1 MLRSAHSREPHSR
14 ESPML
19 LHAATVFLSAFLLF
33 LVQPLLA
40 KQILPWFGG
49 AAIVWTLCMVFFQ
62 FVLLLGYAYA
72 HWLVNRTQGVRQSV
86 IHILLL
92 VASLAFLPVAP
103 DVSWKPAGGHSPV
116 WEILALLFAT
126 VGLPYFLLSS
136 TSPLVQAWF
145 ARAFP
150 GSSPYR
156 LFALSNLASMLALLG
171 YPFLFEPWF
180 ASYEQSK
187 WWSAGYVLFVL
198 CCAALAWKSRT
209 LPGLTVEGGQIAAT
223 AEEPAPRAGQIAL
236 WLGLSAMGSV
246 TLFGVTNHLTQNI
259 SSIPL
264 LWVIPLAVYLL
275 TFILCFEGHAW
286 YRRDIYLG
294 SLLWLLCV
302 MAWFLADK
310 SLQFELLWHI
320 AVFTIGLYFVCMFCH
335 GELARRR
342 PGPRHLTLFY
352 LIVSLG
358 GVLGGVL
365 VGIVAPITLPGYL
378 ELEIALVVVGALA
391 LATNLKRPLPVVGLI
406 VAVLA
411 FTSGA
416 LVWRVKNFTEDT
428 VHIERNYYGV
438 LRVKEGT
445 MRVDDVETKYRSLV
459 HGGILHGEQWLS
471 EKYRHSAT
479 TYYKLTSGIG
489 RTLVTF
495 EGKPIRVG
503 VIGLGAGSLAV
514 YGDGDDVYRFY
525 DINPA
530 VEHIARTW
538 FTYLGDSAAKIEVVL
553 GDARVS
559 MERER
564 PQNFDVLAVDAFSGD
579 SIPVHL
585 ITLEAVDE
593 YLRHMKPDGV
603 IAFHVSNRFLD
614 LKPVLLAIAEK
625 RLLEYAYIQETG
637 ENGGTTSDWVLMTRN
652 RSFILKPALVEHT
665 VPVAPRPDW
674 RLWTDSYYNLVQVF
688 KFD

>member
-1 MLRSAHSREPHSR
+1 
-14 ESPML
+14 ML

-72 HWLVNRTQGVRQSV
+72 HWLASRPDGRRQAV
-86 IHILLL
+86 VHIALLA
-92 VASLAFLPVAP
+92 ASLAFLPVAADP
-103 DVSWKPAGGHSPV
+103 SWKPVGGASPAGP
-116 WEILALLFAT
+116 ILALLFAT
-126 VGLPYFLLSS
+126 VGLPYLLLSS
-136 TSPLVQAWF
+136 TSPLAQSWF

-156 LFALSNLASMLALLG
+156 LFALSNFASMLALLG

-180 ASYEQSK
+180 TSYEQSR
-187 WWSAGYVLFVL
+187 WWSWGYAAFVL
-198 CCAALAWKSRT
+198 CCAGLAWKSRN
-209 LPGLTVEGGQIAAT
+209 LPPLTVEGGQIAAT
-223 AEEPAPRAGQIAL
+223 AEEPAPRAGQITL
-236 WLGLSAMGSV
+236 WLALSAMGCV
-246 TLFGVTNHLTQNI
+246 TLLGVTNHLTQNI

-264 LWVIPLAVYLL
+264 LWVVPLAVYLL
-275 TFILCFEGHAW
+275 TFILCFEGRHW
-286 YRRDIYLG
+286 YRRDIYLA
-294 SLLWLLCV
+294 SLMFVLCV
-302 MAWFLADK
+302 MGWFLADK
-310 SLQFELLWHI
+310 ELQFMLLWQI
-320 AVFTIGLYFVCMFCH
+320 AVFTVGLYFVCMFCH

-342 PGPRHLTLFY
+342 PGAKHLTLFY
-352 LIVSLG
+352 LIVAMG

-378 ELEIALVVVGALA
+378 ELEIALVIVAALA
-391 LATNLKRPLPVVGLI
+391 IGTNLKRPMPVLFLL

-411 FTSGA
+411 FTCAA
-416 LVWRVKNFTEDT
+416 LGYRVKTFTEDT
-428 VHIERNYYGV
+428 VYIHRNYYGV
-438 LRVKEGT
+438 LRVKENQS
-445 MRVDDVETKYRSLV
+445 RIDDVETKYRSLV
-459 HGGILHGEQWLS
+459 HGSILHGEQWLS

-479 TYYKLTSGIG
+479 TYYKTTSGIG
-489 RTLVTF
+489 RTLVAF

-530 VEHIARTW
+530 VEYVAYTW
-538 FTYLGDSAAKIEVVL
+538 FTYLQDSPAKIEVVL
-553 GDARVS
+553 GDARLS
-559 MERER
+559 LEREA
-564 PQNFDVLAVDAFSGD
+564 PQNYDVLAVDAFSGD

-585 ITLEAVDE
+585 ITVEAFGQ
-593 YLRHMKPDGV
+593 YLRHLKPDGV

-625 RLLEYAYIQETG
+625 HSLQYAYLHESG
-637 ENGGTTSDWVLMTRN
+637 ENGGTTSDWVVMTRN
-652 RSFILKPALVEHT
+652 KSFILRPEIVAATE
-665 VPVAPRPDW
+665 PVAPQPDW
-674 RLWTDSYYNLVQVF
+674 RLWTDSYNNILQVF
-688 KFD
+688 RY